1 MNKSTMLSITA
12 EHAVRALSEMAAKRN
27 GESVLGKELAVT
39 AGIPPN
45 YLAKILWTL
54 GNAGL
59 IDATRGSG
67 GGYRLRRAPS
77 EIRLREIVDL
87 FDRQAWRTS
96 CFLSSER
103 LCDPDCPCAV
113 HQDWDRVRSA
123 YLGFLDSTTIAQIAG
138 MRSDGIPNYGE
149 AGNRKE
155 RE

>member
-12 EHAVRALSEMAAKRN
+12 EHAVRALGEMAAKRD
-27 GESVLGKELAVT
+27 GESILGRDLAVT

-87 FDRQAWRTS
+87 FDRQALRTS
-96 CFLSSER
+96 CFLSSEKP
-103 LCDPDCPCAV
+103 CDPDCPCAV
-113 HQDWDRVRSA
+113 HQEWDRVRSA

-138 MRSDGIPNYGE
+138 LESDETLGHAGT
-149 AGNRKE
+149 GNRKGA
-155 RE
+155 